1 MPFDPNYQ
9 YNPLLD
15 NDFLKKLF
23 KDQKRVIYVKIT
35 SLTLDEYPVESIE
48 GRITQGNINLD
59 GKSSMRRSC
68 SMTVATSLDTNLE
81 DSLNWSLNTK
91 IKIEVGL
98 ENNIDTINYDSIVW
112 FNLGIFILSSFT
124 YSKTSTNY
132 SIQLQGK
139 DKMCL
144 LNGDI
149 SGEIYAS
156 VDFGSEDLI
165 NKNTGAR
172 ERVEIPV
179 EDIIRE
185 GVRE

>member
-59 GKSSMRRSC
+59 GKASMRRSC

-81 DSLNWSLNTK
+81 DSLNW
-91 IKIEVGL
+91 
-98 ENNIDTINYDSIVW
+98 Y
-112 FNLGIFILSSFT
+112 
-124 YSKTSTNY
+124 
-132 SIQLQGK
+132 
-139 DKMCL
+139 
-144 LNGDI
+144 
-149 SGEIYAS
+149 
-156 VDFGSEDLI
+156 
-165 NKNTGAR
+165 
-172 ERVEIPV
+172 
-179 EDIIRE
+179 
-185 GVRE
+185 